1 MPDSGNASLWQQV
14 NGLRDDLHLLSERI
28 ARMEEQQRVRA
39 EAALATQRKVDEL
52 HTLAIEARGAGRAA
66 AMFGKWGYGVV
77 AAAGALLATY
87 WPIVKKW
94 LP

>member
-28 ARMEEQQRVRA
+28 ARMEEQQRIRA
-39 EAALATQRKVDEL
+39 EAAVATQRKVDEL

-66 AMFGKWGYGVV
+66 ALFGKWGYGLA
-77 AAAGALLATY
+77 AAAGGLVVTY
-87 WPIVKKW
+87 GASLKK
-94 LP
+94 LF